1 MKNWL
6 HSLFNAIDDKD
17 ADVFVSFFT
26 EDANFKFANAPAVSS
41 RKNIRKAVSQFF
53 SAVKGLR
60 HEIKDVWECD
70 DAVICEGEVTYTR
83 HDNSKV
89 SFPFANV
96 FRMENELIADYR
108 VYIDNSA
115 LFTQADETRP

>member
-6 HSLFNAIDDKD
+6 RNLFNAVDNMD
-17 ADVFVSFFT
+17 ADVFVSFFM
-26 EDANFKFANAPAVSS
+26 EDANFKFANAPAVSN